1 MRPYQPYA
9 NNYTPGNFPGYTPG
23 WNPCLDAHYNPYAP
37 YGQMSEGGGTVPT
50 PAPSPMCQEGT
61 MPYTV
66 EEGDTLY
73 NIARMYGTT
82 VQQLLA
88 ANPGL
93 NEMSMLYIGQMI
105 CVPIARP
112 CDGQNYTVQVGD
124 TIYSIAR
131 KFGVAPAEL
140 MAANPGLN
148 GNNLMAGILICVPA
162 PAMMP
167 CPTGSMS
174 YTVVGGDTL
183 TSIAER
189 FSVSVYSLTVAN
201 PGFSPENLTPG
212 TRLCIAP
219 FACLPACVESERYL
233 IAEGEDLMK
242 LAEKFQVSTD
252 DLLRTN
258 PFAPP
263 CWFLPGNSI
272 CLPANAAPAPGK
284 KKA

>member
-1 MRPYQPYA
+1 MRPYPPVPNGYM
-9 NNYTPGNFPGYTPG
+9 PGYIPG
-23 WNPCLDAHYNPYAP
+23 WNPCLQQAANYSYPFGVYQPATE
-37 YGQMSEGGGTVPT
+37 SGGVIPPT
-50 PAPSPMCQEGT
+50 PQPTTMCPEGT

-73 NIARMYGTT
+73 NIARMNGTT

-93 NEMSMLYIGQMI
+93 NEMSMLYLGQML
-105 CVPIARP
+105 CVPMSKP

-124 TIYSIAR
+124 TFYSIAK
-131 KFGVAPAEL
+131 KFGITTNEL

-148 GNNLMAGILICVPA
+148 GNNLMAGILICIPA
-162 PAMMP
+162 PVMAP

-174 YTVVGGDTL
+174 YIVANGDTL

-201 PGFSPENLTPG
+201 PGFSSENLMPG

-219 FACLPACVESERYL
+219 FACLPACVESERYM
-233 IAEGEDLMK
+233 IGEGEDLLK

-252 DLLRTN
+252 DLLKAN

-272 CLPANAAPAPGK
+272 CLPANATMPGK
-284 KKA
+284 KTR

>member
-1 MRPYQPYA
+1 ME
-9 NNYTPGNFPGYTPG
+9 
-23 WNPCLDAHYNPYAP
+23 
-37 YGQMSEGGGTVPT
+37 SGGTVA
-50 PAPSPMCQEGT
+50 PAPQPTTMCPEGS

-82 VQQLLA
+82 VQQILA

-93 NEMSMLYIGQMI
+93 TEMSMLYIGQML
-105 CVPIARP
+105 CVPMTKP

-124 TIYSIAR
+124 TVYGIAR
-131 KFGVAPAEL
+131 KFGVTTAEL
-140 MAANPGLN
+140 LAANPGFN
-148 GNNLMAGILICVPA
+148 ANNLVAGVLICIPS
-162 PAMMP
+162 PSLSP

-174 YTVVGGDTL
+174 YIVANGDTL

-201 PGFSPENLTPG
+201 PGFSAENLMPG

-219 FACLPACVESERYL
+219 FACLPACVESERYQ
-233 IAEGEDLMK
+233 IAEGEDLMR
-242 LAEKFQVSTD
+242 LAEKFRVSTD
-252 DLLRTN
+252 DLLKAN

-263 CWFLPGNSI
+263 CWFMAGNNI
-272 CLPANAAPAPGK
+272 CLPANATMPEKNAR
-284 KKA
+284 